1 MKIIFI
7 LLVFVMSAHS
17 QSNSQPQPA
26 SADSRFASELFN
38 SYGEY
43 AFAPMTS
50 RHFKHAELLSYLE
63 TMKTLLG
70 PLMSTEQVG
79 ISAEGRSI
87 NLVKI
92 GTGPTKV
99 FLWSQMHGDEPT
111 ATMALFDV
119 MNYIGKNRNSV
130 EVKNILSQTTLLII
144 PMVNPDGAERF
155 QRRTWQGIDMNRDA
169 VRLQTPEAKI
179 LKSVRDTYTPEIGFN
194 LHDQDPRYTVGE
206 TGQVSTIA
214 LLAPAYN
221 VAKEDN
227 VVRTRAKQLT
237 ATIANTL
244 RQFIPDNISRYD
256 DTFEPR
262 AFGDNIQ
269 KWGTSTILI
278 ESGGWKDDPQKMF
291 IRKLNYVALLSVFN
305 AIASRSYEKTSLTD
319 YERIPFNT
327 RNLYDMIITKTT
339 LKFPDARP
347 SLTADIGINY
357 EEIRDANGIFQQRAR
372 VVDIGDLSVFFAHDT
387 LDGTGKTIDGSL
399 VELNDIVT
407 LDDIRKAL
415 SR

>member
-1 MKIIFI
+1 
-7 LLVFVMSAHS
+7 
-17 QSNSQPQPA
+17 
-26 SADSRFASELFN
+26 
-38 SYGEY
+38 
-43 AFAPMTS
+43 
-50 RHFKHAELLSYLE
+50 
-63 TMKTLLG
+63 
-70 PLMSTEQVG
+70 
-79 ISAEGRSI
+79 
-87 NLVKI
+87 
-92 GTGPTKV
+92 
-99 FLWSQMHGDEPT
+99 
-111 ATMALFDV
+111 
-119 MNYIGKNRNSV
+119 
-130 EVKNILSQTTLLII
+130 
-144 PMVNPDGAERF
+144 
-155 QRRTWQGIDMNRDA
+155 
-169 VRLQTPEAKI
+169 
-179 LKSVRDTYTPEIGFN
+179 
-194 LHDQDPRYTVGE
+194 
-206 TGQVSTIA
+206 
-214 LLAPAYN
+214 